1 MSPRG
6 WALVTGAR
14 QRLGRALALAAA
26 EAGYD
31 VVVHAREAGEAE
43 ATVREIEGMGRAAH
57 PAGGDLSDPDACYNL
72 VAAAPRPLRLLVNNA
87 SVFELDE
94 AATVT
99 PVSLEAAMS
108 VNLRAPLLLSQAFAA
123 RLGQEDQGLVVNMVD
138 QKVLRL
144 DPRFFSYTVAK
155 AALWAATRMMA
166 QAFAPHVRVN
176 AIGPGP
182 TLQSVHQTEESF
194 AAEAAGSLL
203 GEPVGE
209 DQIKLALRYLIDAR
223 AVTGQ
228 MIAVDA
234 GQHLGWRTPDV
245 IEP

>member
-31 VVVHAREAGEAE
+31 VVVHAREATQAEETAREVEA
-43 ATVREIEGMGRAAH
+43 IGRAAH
-57 PAGGDLSDPDACYNL
+57 AAGGDLSDAAACYAL
-72 VAAAPRPLRLLVNNA
+72 AAGAPGPLRLLVNSA
-87 SVFELDE
+87 SLFEYDE
-94 AATVT
+94 AASAT
-99 PVSLEAAMS
+99 PAGLDAANA
-108 VNLRAPLLLSQAFAA
+108 VNLRAPVLLAQALAA
-123 RLGQEDQGLVVNMVD
+123 RLGADDHGLVVNLID

-166 QAFAPHVRVN
+166 QAFAPRIRVN

-182 TLQSVHQTEESF
+182 TLQSVHQSEGSF
-194 AAEAAGSLL
+194 AAEAAGALL
-203 GEPVGE
+203 GEPVGV

-228 MIAVDA
+228 MIAVDS

-245 IEP
+245 VEP

>member
-31 VVVHAREAGEAE
+31 VVVHAREAEEGAE
-43 ATVREIEGMGRAAH
+43 TAREIEAVGRVAH
-57 PAGGDLSDPDACYNL
+57 VAGGDLSDPRACYAL
-72 VAAAPRPLRLLVNNA
+72 VGGAPDALRLLVNSA
-87 SVFELDE
+87 SVFEHDE
-94 AATVT
+94 AATAT
-99 PVSLEAAMS
+99 PASLDAAIS
-108 VNLRAPLLLSQAFAA
+108 VNLRAPLLLTQAFAA
-123 RLGQEDQGLVVNMVD
+123 RLGPDDRGLVVNLID

>member
-1 MSPRG
+1 MGPRG

-14 QRLGRALALAAA
+14 QRLGRALAIAAA

-31 VVVHAREAGEAE
+31 VIVHARGAGEAQST
-43 ATVREIEGMGRAAH
+43 AREIEALGRSARS
-57 PAGGDLSDPDACYNL
+57 AGGDLSDPATCHAL
-72 VAAAPRPLRLLVNNA
+72 VAEAPAPLRLLVNSA
-87 SVFELDE
+87 SLFEHDE

-99 PVSLEAAMS
+99 PAGFDAAGA
-108 VNLRAPLLLSQAFAA
+108 VNLRAPVLLAQGFAA
-123 RLGQEDQGLVVNMVD
+123 RLGARDQGLVVNLID

-166 QAFAPHVRVN
+166 QAFAPRVRVN

-182 TLQSVHQTEESF
+182 TLPSIHQTQESF
-194 AAEAAGSLL
+194 AAEAAGALL
-203 GEPVGE
+203 GEPVGV
-209 DQIKLALRYLIDAR
+209 DQIQLALRYLIDAR

-228 MIAVDA
+228 MIAVDS

>member
-1 MSPRG
+1 VSPRG

-26 EAGYD
+26 QAGYD
-31 VVVHAREAGEAE
+31 VVVHAREATQAE
-43 ATVREIEGMGRAAH
+43 ETAREVELIGRSARI
-57 PAGGDLSDPDACYNL
+57 AGGDLSDPAACYAL
-72 VAAAPRPLRLLVNNA
+72 VAGAPGPLRLLVNSA
-87 SVFELDE
+87 SSFERDE
-94 AATVT
+94 AATAT
-99 PVSLEAAMS
+99 PASLDAAS
-108 VNLRAPLLLSQAFAA
+108 AVNLRAPLLLAQAFAA
-123 RLGQEDQGLVVNMVD
+123 RLDADDHGLVVNLID

-166 QAFAPHVRVN
+166 QAFAPRVRVN

-182 TLQSVHQTEESF
+182 TLPSIHQTGESF

-209 DQIKLALRYLIDAR
+209 DQIQLALRYLIDAR

-228 MIAVDA
+228 MIAVDS

>member
-31 VVVHAREAGEAE
+31 VVVHAREAAEAE
-43 ATVREIEGMGRAAH
+43 ETASEVGRLGRVARA
-57 PAGGDLSDPDACYNL
+57 AGGDLSDPATCHAL
-72 VAAAPRPLRLLVNNA
+72 VAAAPEPLRLLVNSA
-87 SVFELDE
+87 SLFEHDE
-94 AATVT
+94 AGTLT
-99 PVSLEAAMS
+99 PAGLEGSIS
-108 VNLRAPLLLSQAFAA
+108 VNLRAPLLLSQAFVA
-123 RLGQEDQGLVVNMVD
+123 RLGPEDEGLVVNVID

-155 AALWAATRMMA
+155 SALWAATRMMA
-166 QAFAPHVRVN
+166 QAFAPRVRVN

-182 TLQSVHQTEESF
+182 TLRSIHQTEESF

-203 GEPVGE
+203 GQPVGV
-209 DQIKLALRYLIDAR
+209 DQIQLALRYLIDAR

>member
-1 MSPRG
+1 VSPRG

-26 EAGYD
+26 DAGYD
-31 VVVHAREAGEAE
+31 VVVHAREAAEAE
-43 ATVREIEGMGRAAH
+43 ATAREIEAMGRAAQA
-57 PAGGDLSDPDACYNL
+57 AGGDLSDPEACRAL
-72 VAAAPRPLRLLVNNA
+72 VAGASAPLRLLVNSA
-87 SVFELDE
+87 SVFDRDE
-94 AATVT
+94 AATAT
-99 PVSLEAAMS
+99 PASLDAAIS
-108 VNLRAPLLLSQAFAA
+108 VNLRAPFLLTQAFAA
-123 RLGQEDQGLVVNMVD
+123 RLGPDDHGLVVNLID

>member
-1 MSPRG
+1 VE
-6 WALVTGAR
+6 A
-14 QRLGRALALAAA
+14 LGRA
-26 EAGYD
+26 
-31 VVVHAREAGEAE
+31 AR
-43 ATVREIEGMGRAAH
+43 V
-57 PAGGDLSDPDACYNL
+57 AGGDLSDPAACQGL
-72 VAAAPRPLRLLVNNA
+72 VAGSPGPLRLLVNSA
-87 SVFELDE
+87 SLFEQDEPRTTTSGALD
-94 AATVT
+94 AA
-99 PVSLEAAMS
+99 SA
-108 VNLRAPLLLSQAFAA
+108 VNLKAPILLTQGFAA
-123 RLGQEDQGLVVNMVD
+123 RLASDDHGLVVNLID

-166 QAFAPHVRVN
+166 QGFAPRVRVN

-182 TLQSVHQTEESF
+182 TLPSIHQSEESF

-203 GEPVGE
+203 GEPVGLA
-209 DQIKLALRYLIDAR
+209 QIQLALRYLIDAR

-228 MIAVDA
+228 MIAVDS

>member
-1 MSPRG
+1 VSPRG

-26 EAGYD
+26 EAGYN
-31 VVVHAREAGEAE
+31 VVIHAREAAE
-43 ATVREIEGMGRAAH
+43 ATALEIEGMGRAAQV
-57 PAGGDLSDPDACYNL
+57 AGGDLSDPEACYAL
-72 VAAAPRPLRLLVNNA
+72 VAGAPAPLRLLVNSAAVFDRDDAATATPA
-87 SVFELDE
+87 SFE
-94 AATVT
+94 AAI
-99 PVSLEAAMS
+99 S
-108 VNLRAPLLLSQAFAA
+108 VNLRAPLLLTQAFAA
-123 RLGQEDQGLVVNMVD
+123 RLGPDDRGLVVNLID

-166 QAFAPHVRVN
+166 QAFAPRVRVN